1 MAATSS
7 LFLRFSP
14 SKTQT
19 LLPPSN
25 PKSSRRHH
33 CSTPFLPPAAT
44 TTRTLSP
51 IHNLRLS
58 HRKPITTVTARL
70 SGNSNTTTPATDR
83 LIAAVAYTL
92 PFFNSLQYGRFLF
105 AQFPSVSALLFEP
118 LVPLLSL
125 YRSLPYA
132 SFVAF
137 FGLYLGVVRNPNLS
151 DYVRFNAMQALT
163 LDVLLVLPLL
173 FGRIFNPGRSALAV
187 KLIVWG
193 HNAVFLFTSLCFV
206 YGLVSS
212 LLGRTPYLPFVA
224 DAARRQM
231 G

>member
-19 LLPPSN
+19 LQPPSN
-25 PKSSRRHH
+25 PKSSRHRH
-33 CSTPFLPPAAT
+33 CSSAFLPPLPPAT
-44 TTRTLSP
+44 TISP
-51 IHNLRLS
+51 IHNLRLA
-58 HRKPITTVTARL
+58 HRKQITTVTARL

-193 HNAVFLFTSLCFV
+193 HNAVFLFTSVCFV